1 MAGHGAD
8 EHPHGADRLCE
19 AGDRVYSR
27 AVRRGRLPRREA
39 ERVPLLEL
47 ALLHPD
53 PDDMDWLVPTSP
65 QEVMT
70 RLLRGMYDEVRAS
83 QRRVGSAVA
92 AFEWY
97 AGLGRQVPAAGGS
110 SEGPA
115 IRVLDG
121 LARIQAAMDEA
132 TQACTTEVLTVQP
145 GGIRREAEL
154 SEGLHRAMALRG
166 RGVRMRDLYTHVA
179 RHGHGLLSYLEL
191 MGDAVEARTLDEVIE
206 RLILFDRTVAFIPA
220 NAERT
225 MALELRHPALVEYLG
240 TVFERLWRLAIPLT
254 APLPD
259 TGIEGI
265 SHREQSIAA
274 LLAEGHQDAVIAERL
289 GISVR
294 TCRAHIARLSETLGR
309 RAARSWGCGSHRR
322 VWTSPGAPRSLCPV
336 ENPGLPDEVAELGP
350 ALAAQCGG
358 ELGDVDAR
366 GADVH
371 AQPVGDDGVGVPLDQ
386 QPRDGPLPGR
396 DTAQGGRLDGLG
408 VHGGGEAPEAVEHV
422 HQVVDDRRVPDL
434 QRDVGVPLVVTGD
447 EGDRPVHDD
456 HAAGDLVHGA
466 GLGVA
471 PQPLV
476 PGDDQGMCRCVCG

>member
-1 MAGHGAD
+1 MAGHGTE

-27 AVRRGRLPRREA
+27 AVRRGRVPRRDA
-39 ERVPLLEL
+39 EPVPCLLEL

-70 RLLRGMYDEVRAS
+70 RLLRGVYDEVSAS

-97 AGLGRQVPAAGGS
+97 AGLGPQQPQAAGA
-110 SEGPA
+110 EGTA

-121 LARIQAAMDEA
+121 ASRIQAALDAA
-132 TQACTTEVLTVQP
+132 TEACTAQVLTVQP
-145 GGIRREAEL
+145 GGIRPEHEL
-154 SEGLHRAMALRG
+154 TEGLHRALALRG

-179 RHGHGLLSYLEL
+179 RHGQGLLNYLEL
-191 MGDAVEARTLDEVIE
+191 MGDSVEARTLDEVID

-220 NAERT
+220 NADRT
-225 MALELRHPALVEYLG
+225 MALELRHPGLVNYLV

-294 TCRAHIARLSETLGR
+294 TCRAHIARLSETLG
-309 RAARSWGCGSHRR
+309 AASRTQLGVRIAQVGLD
-322 VWTSPGAPRSLCPV
+322 GPRSPSPSS
-336 ENPGLPDEVAELGP
+336 EAAGP
-350 ALAAQCGG
+350 A
-358 ELGDVDAR
+358 VIR
-366 GADVH
+366 I
-371 AQPVGDDGVGVPLDQ
+371 PGVPDQ
-386 QPRDGPLPGR
+386 GSR
-396 DTAQGGRLDGLG
+396 TAQ
-408 VHGGGEAPEAVEHV
+408 
-422 HQVVDDRRVPDL
+422 
-434 QRDVGVPLVVTGD
+434 
-447 EGDRPVHDD
+447 
-456 HAAGDLVHGA
+456 
-466 GLGVA
+466 
-471 PQPLV
+471 
-476 PGDDQGMCRCVCG
+476 

>member
-8 EHPHGADRLCE
+8 EHPHGADRLCA

-27 AVRRGRLPRREA
+27 AVRRGRLPRRDA
-39 ERVPLLEL
+39 DSVPCLLEL

-70 RLLRGMYDEVRAS
+70 RLLRGVHDEVSAS
-83 QRRVGSAVA
+83 QRRVGSAVE

-97 AGLGRQVPAAGGS
+97 AGLGRQIQTVAGA
-110 SEGPA
+110 EGTA

-145 GGIRREAEL
+145 GGIRREHEL
-154 SEGLHRAMALRG
+154 SEGLHRALALRG

-179 RHGHGLLSYLEL
+179 RHGQGLLNYLEL
-191 MGDAVEARTLDEVIE
+191 MGDTVEARTLDEVVD
-206 RLILFDRTVAFIPA
+206 RLILFDRTVAFVPA
-220 NAERT
+220 NTERT
-225 MALELRHPALVEYLG
+225 VALELRHPALVAYLV

-254 APLPD
+254 VPLPD

-294 TCRAHIARLSETLGR
+294 TARAHIARLSETLG
-309 RAARSWGCGSHRR
+309 A
-322 VWTSPGAPRSLCPV
+322 TSRTQ
-336 ENPGLPDEVAELGP
+336 LGVRI
-350 ALAAQCGG
+350 AQAG
-358 ELGDVDAR
+358 
-366 GADVH
+366 
-371 AQPVGDDGVGVPLDQ
+371 
-386 QPRDGPLPGR
+386 
-396 DTAQGGRLDGLG
+396 LDGSPRG
-408 VHGGGEAPEAVEHV
+408 TAPAAPV
-422 HQVVDDRRVPDL
+422 RVPGPESPTA
-434 QRDVGVPLVVTGD
+434 R
-447 EGDRPVHDD
+447 
-456 HAAGDLVHGA
+456 
-466 GLGVA
+466 
-471 PQPLV
+471 
-476 PGDDQGMCRCVCG
+476 

>member
-1 MAGHGAD
+1 MAGHGTD
-8 EHPHGADRLCE
+8 GHPHGADRLCE

-39 ERVPLLEL
+39 GPVPCLLEL

-53 PDDMDWLVPTSP
+53 PNDMDWLVPTAP

-70 RLLRGMYDEVRAS
+70 RLLREMYDEVSAS
-83 QRRVGSAVA
+83 RRRVGSAVE
-92 AFEWY
+92 AFERY
-97 AGLGRQVPAAGGS
+97 AGLGRQVAAAPATA
-110 SEGPA
+110 EGPA

-121 LARIQAAMDEA
+121 LARIRAAMDEA
-132 TQACTTEVLTVQP
+132 TQACTSEVLTVQP
-145 GGIRREAEL
+145 GGIRREVEL

-191 MGDAVEARTLDEVIE
+191 MGEAVEARTLDEVIE

-220 NAERT
+220 NADRT

-289 GISVR
+289 GVSVR
-294 TCRAHIARLSETLGR
+294 TCRAHIARLSETLG
-309 RAARSWGCGSHRR
+309 AASR
-322 VWTSPGAPRSLCPV
+322 TQ
-336 ENPGLPDEVAELGP
+336 LGVRI
-350 ALAAQCGG
+350 AQAG
-358 ELGDVDAR
+358 
-366 GADVH
+366 
-371 AQPVGDDGVGVPLDQ
+371 
-386 QPRDGPLPGR
+386 
-396 DTAQGGRLDGLG
+396 LDGSRR
-408 VHGGGEAPEAVEHV
+408 PAVIPSGRESPTV
-422 HQVVDDRRVPDL
+422 R
-434 QRDVGVPLVVTGD
+434 
-447 EGDRPVHDD
+447 
-456 HAAGDLVHGA
+456 
-466 GLGVA
+466 
-471 PQPLV
+471 
-476 PGDDQGMCRCVCG
+476 

>member
-1 MAGHGAD
+1 MAGHGTD

-27 AVRRGRLPRREA
+27 AVRRGRLPRRDA
-39 ERVPLLEL
+39 EPVPCLLEL

-70 RLLRGMYDEVRAS
+70 RLLRGMYEDISAS
-83 QRRVGSAVA
+83 QRRVGSAVS

-97 AGLGRQVPAAGGS
+97 AGLGRRLSAAPTAA
-110 SEGPA
+110 EGPA

-121 LARIQAAMDEA
+121 VARIQAAMDEA

-220 NAERT
+220 NSERS

-240 TVFERLWRLAIPLT
+240 TVFDRLWRLAIPLT

-294 TCRAHIARLSETLGR
+294 TCRAHIARLSETLGAASR
-309 RAARSWGCGSHRR
+309 TQLGVRIAQTGLHAPRATIPQGR
-322 VWTSPGAPRSLCPV
+322 GAP
-336 ENPGLPDEVAELGP
+336 GP
-350 ALAAQCGG
+350 
-358 ELGDVDAR
+358 R
-366 GADVH
+366 
-371 AQPVGDDGVGVPLDQ
+371 
-386 QPRDGPLPGR
+386 
-396 DTAQGGRLDGLG
+396 
-408 VHGGGEAPEAVEHV
+408 
-422 HQVVDDRRVPDL
+422 
-434 QRDVGVPLVVTGD
+434 
-447 EGDRPVHDD
+447 
-456 HAAGDLVHGA
+456 
-466 GLGVA
+466 
-471 PQPLV
+471 
-476 PGDDQGMCRCVCG
+476 

>member
-1 MAGHGAD
+1 MAGHGTE

-27 AVRRGRLPRREA
+27 AVRRGRVARTDA
-39 ERVPLLEL
+39 EPVPCLLEL

-70 RLLRGMYDEVRAS
+70 RLLRGVYDEVRES
-83 QRRVGSAVA
+83 QRRVGSAVS
-92 AFEWY
+92 AFERY
-97 AGLGRQVPAAGGS
+97 AGLGRQVRPDASAAAEGS
-110 SEGPA
+110 A

-121 LARIQAAMDEA
+121 LSRIQAAMDEA
-132 TQACTTEVLTVQP
+132 TEACTTEVLTVQP

-154 SEGLHRAMALRG
+154 TEGLHRALTLRG

-179 RHGHGLLSYLEL
+179 RHGQGLLNYLEL
-191 MGDAVEARTLDEVIE
+191 MGDAVEARTLDEVID

-220 NAERT
+220 NADRT
-225 MALELRHPALVEYLG
+225 MALELRHPALVEYLV

-294 TCRAHIARLSETLGR
+294 TCRAHIARLSETLG
-309 RAARSWGCGSHRR
+309 AASRTQLGVRIAQ
-322 VWTSPGAPRSLCPV
+322 V
-336 ENPGLPDEVAELGP
+336 GL
-350 ALAAQCGG
+350 
-358 ELGDVDAR
+358 
-366 GADVH
+366 
-371 AQPVGDDGVGVPLDQ
+371 
-386 QPRDGPLPGR
+386 DGPPLTAEQAVVRLPGR
-396 DTAQGGRLDGLG
+396 GSPTVR
-408 VHGGGEAPEAVEHV
+408 
-422 HQVVDDRRVPDL
+422 
-434 QRDVGVPLVVTGD
+434 
-447 EGDRPVHDD
+447 
-456 HAAGDLVHGA
+456 
-466 GLGVA
+466 
-471 PQPLV
+471 
-476 PGDDQGMCRCVCG
+476 

>member
-1 MAGHGAD
+1 MAGHGTE

-27 AVRRGRLPRREA
+27 AVRRGRVARTDA
-39 ERVPLLEL
+39 EPVPCLLEL

-70 RLLRGMYDEVRAS
+70 RLLRGVHDEVRES

-97 AGLGRQVPAAGGS
+97 AGLGRRLQAAS
-110 SEGPA
+110 ASEGTA
-115 IRVLDG
+115 LRVLDG
-121 LARIQAAMDEA
+121 LSRIQAAMDEA
-132 TQACTTEVLTVQP
+132 TEACTTEVLTVQP

-154 SEGLHRAMALRG
+154 TEGLHRALALRG

-179 RHGHGLLSYLEL
+179 RHGQGLLNYLEL
-191 MGDAVEARTLDEVIE
+191 MGDTVEARTLDEVID

-220 NAERT
+220 NSDRT
-225 MALELRHPALVEYLG
+225 MALELRHPALVEYLV

-254 APLPD
+254 APLPA

-294 TCRAHIARLSETLGR
+294 TCRAHIARLSETLG
-309 RAARSWGCGSHRR
+309 AASRTQLGVRIAQAGLDGPPSASG
-322 VWTSPGAPRSLCPV
+322 PGAPGIPDQEPRSV
-336 ENPGLPDEVAELGP
+336 
-350 ALAAQCGG
+350 
-358 ELGDVDAR
+358 R
-366 GADVH
+366 
-371 AQPVGDDGVGVPLDQ
+371 
-386 QPRDGPLPGR
+386 
-396 DTAQGGRLDGLG
+396 
-408 VHGGGEAPEAVEHV
+408 
-422 HQVVDDRRVPDL
+422 
-434 QRDVGVPLVVTGD
+434 
-447 EGDRPVHDD
+447 
-456 HAAGDLVHGA
+456 
-466 GLGVA
+466 
-471 PQPLV
+471 
-476 PGDDQGMCRCVCG
+476 

>member
-1 MAGHGAD
+1 MAGHGTD
-8 EHPHGADRLCE
+8 GHPHGADRLCG

-27 AVRRGRLPRREA
+27 AVRRGRVPRRDA
-39 ERVPLLEL
+39 EPVPCLLEL

-70 RLLRGMYDEVRAS
+70 RLLRGMYDEVSES
-83 QRRVGSAVA
+83 QRRVGAAVE

-97 AGLGRQVPAAGGS
+97 AGLGRHVPPAAS
-110 SEGPA
+110 AEGPA

-132 TQACTTEVLTVQP
+132 TQACTAEVLTVQP

-154 SEGLHRAMALRG
+154 SEGMHRAMALRG

-220 NAERT
+220 NSERT

-294 TCRAHIARLSETLGR
+294 TCRAHIARLSETLG
-309 RAARSWGCGSHRR
+309 AASRTQLGVRI
-322 VWTSPGAPRSLCPV
+322 AQA
-336 ENPGLPDEVAELGP
+336 GL
-350 ALAAQCGG
+350 
-358 ELGDVDAR
+358 
-366 GADVH
+366 
-371 AQPVGDDGVGVPLDQ
+371 
-386 QPRDGPLPGR
+386 DGPRPR
-396 DTAQGGRLDGLG
+396 PA
-408 VHGGGEAPEAVEHV
+408 AP
-422 HQVVDDRRVPDL
+422 L
-434 QRDVGVPLVVTGD
+434 T
-447 EGDRPVHDD
+447 
-456 HAAGDLVHGA
+456 
-466 GLGVA
+466 
-471 PQPLV
+471 V
-476 PGDDQGMCRCVCG
+476 PGQGSPSVR

>member
-8 EHPHGADRLCE
+8 AHPHGADRLCE

-27 AVRRGRLPRREA
+27 AVRRGRVSRRDA
-39 ERVPLLEL
+39 EPVPCLLEL

-70 RLLRGMYDEVRAS
+70 RLLRGVYDEVSSS

-97 AGLGRQVPAAGGS
+97 AGLGPSLQQPGPAEGS
-110 SEGPA
+110 A

-121 LARIQAAMDEA
+121 LSRIQAAMDEA
-132 TQACTTEVLTVQP
+132 TEACTTEVLTVQP
-145 GGIRREAEL
+145 GGIRPEHEL
-154 SEGLHRAMALRG
+154 TEGLHRALALRG

-179 RHGHGLLSYLEL
+179 RHGQGLLNYLEL
-191 MGDAVEARTLDEVIE
+191 MGDAVEARTLDEVID

-220 NAERT
+220 NADRT
-225 MALELRHPALVEYLG
+225 LALELRHPALVGYLG
-240 TVFERLWRLAIPLT
+240 TVFDRLWRLAIPLT

-294 TCRAHIARLSETLGR
+294 TCRAHIARLSETLG
-309 RAARSWGCGSHRR
+309 AASRTQLGVRIAQVGLD
-322 VWTSPGAPRSLCPV
+322 GPRHP
-336 ENPGLPDEVAELGP
+336 
-350 ALAAQCGG
+350 
-358 ELGDVDAR
+358 
-366 GADVH
+366 ADVT
-371 AQPVGDDGVGVPLDQ
+371 PVT
-386 QPRDGPLPGR
+386 LPGQESR
-396 DTAQGGRLDGLG
+396 TVR
-408 VHGGGEAPEAVEHV
+408 
-422 HQVVDDRRVPDL
+422 
-434 QRDVGVPLVVTGD
+434 
-447 EGDRPVHDD
+447 
-456 HAAGDLVHGA
+456 
-466 GLGVA
+466 
-471 PQPLV
+471 
-476 PGDDQGMCRCVCG
+476 

>member
-1 MAGHGAD
+1 MAGHGTD

-27 AVRRGRLPRREA
+27 AVRRGRVPREDA
-39 ERVPLLEL
+39 EPVPCLLEL

-70 RLLRGMYDEVRAS
+70 RLLRGVHDEVSAS
-83 QRRVGSAVA
+83 QRRMGSAVA

-97 AGLGRQVPAAGGS
+97 AGLAPQQRSSAAEGS
-110 SEGPA
+110 S

-121 LARIQAAMDEA
+121 LSRIQAAMDAA
-132 TQACTTEVLTVQP
+132 TEACTTEVLTVQP
-145 GGIRREAEL
+145 GGIRPEHEL
-154 SEGLHRAMALRG
+154 TEGLHRALALRG

-179 RHGHGLLSYLEL
+179 RHGQGLLNYLEL
-191 MGDAVEARTLDEVIE
+191 MGEAVEARTLDEVID

-220 NAERT
+220 SPDRT
-225 MALELRHPALVEYLG
+225 LALELRHPALVGFLA

-294 TCRAHIARLSETLGR
+294 TCRAHIARLSETLGAASR
-309 RAARSWGCGSHRR
+309 TQLGVRIAQVGLDGPARAA
-322 VWTSPGAPRSLCPV
+322 
-336 ENPGLPDEVAELGP
+336 EVA
-350 ALAAQCGG
+350 
-358 ELGDVDAR
+358 
-366 GADVH
+366 
-371 AQPVGDDGVGVPLDQ
+371 
-386 QPRDGPLPGR
+386 
-396 DTAQGGRLDGLG
+396 GLTI
-408 VHGGGEAPEAVEHV
+408 P
-422 HQVVDDRRVPDL
+422 
-434 QRDVGVPLVVTGD
+434 
-447 EGDRPVHDD
+447 
-456 HAAGDLVHGA
+456 
-466 GLGVA
+466 
-471 PQPLV
+471 
-476 PGDDQGMCRCVCG
+476 DQGSPTVR